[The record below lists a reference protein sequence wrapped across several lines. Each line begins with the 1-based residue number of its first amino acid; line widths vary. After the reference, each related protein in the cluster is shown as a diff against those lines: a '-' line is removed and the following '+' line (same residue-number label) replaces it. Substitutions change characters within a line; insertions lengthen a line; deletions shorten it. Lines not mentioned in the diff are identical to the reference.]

1 MRRQQVLD
9 TAKDIVCTGDRQL
22 NYGKPEDNFKNIA
35 ALWSDYLHR
44 PISSTD
50 VGLMMI
56 LMKVARLMKTPQHSD
71 SYVDIAGYAA
81 CTAEI
86 ATAHEGMFGEQ
97 LELPLTFPKE
107 AV

>member
-9 TAKDIVCTGDRQL
+9 TARDIVCTGDRQL

-44 PISSTD
+44 PVSSTD
-50 VGLMMI
+50 VGIMMI

-86 ATAHEGMFGEQ
+86 ATAHEGMFEGQ
-97 LELPLTFPKE
+97 LELPLTFKKE
-107 AV
+107 PV

>member
-9 TAKDIVCTGDRQL
+9 TARDIVCTGDRQL

-50 VGLMMI
+50 VGIMMI

-86 ATAHEGMFGEQ
+86 ATAQESMFEGQ
-97 LELPLTFPKE
+97 LELPLTFKREP
-107 AV
+107 V